1 MKLDKSKWNGCPVRY
16 SAKIIGDKWTFI
28 ILRDLMFRGKSR
40 YSDLLK
46 SSEKISTNILAN
58 KLVKMEQDGLLF
70 KRRDED
76 NRRNSIYQLTDK
88 GKDLMPA
95 LLKLFEW
102 SYKYDENTLLNHDV
116 VDQLQ
121 NDTQVM
127 VDKIRTGKVLVLG
140 SDEV

>member
-1 MKLDKSKWNGCPVRY
+1 
-16 SAKIIGDKWTFI
+16 
-28 ILRDLMFRGKSR
+28 MFRGKSR